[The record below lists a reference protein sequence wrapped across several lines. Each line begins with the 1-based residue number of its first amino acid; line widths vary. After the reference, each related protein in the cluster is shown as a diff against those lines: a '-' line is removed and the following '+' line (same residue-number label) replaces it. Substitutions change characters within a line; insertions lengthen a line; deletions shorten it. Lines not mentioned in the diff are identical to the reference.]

1 MCVGR
6 GVCVRACVWSVDVSY
21 LFYVIAGGDR
31 HAFNV
36 DCKVDFYLRQ
46 STAQ

>member
-6 GVCVRACVWSVDVSY
+6 GEWYVDGSY

-31 HAFNV
+31 LAFTV

-46 STAQ
+46 TAAQ